1 MPISRYRIRNGV
13 SITRRND
20 SVSVNS
26 AIHFYTKERLNCAQS
41 ILKAFRHRKDITQNE
56 IDAARA
62 LGGGKVAGGVCGAL
76 HAALLLLDDHEKK
89 QSLRE
94 SFAERAGSELCRD
107 IRAMKIINCT
117 QCVEF
122 AAELL
127 ETDESG
133 SE

>member
-1 MPISRYRIRNGV
+1 
-13 SITRRND
+13 
-20 SVSVNS
+20 VSVKS

-62 LGGGKVAGGVCGAL
+62 LGGGKAAGGVCGAL
-76 HAALLLLDDHEKK
+76 HAALLLHDDRGKK

-94 SFAERAGSELCRD
+94 SFEERAGSEQCRE
-107 IRAMKIINCT
+107 IRAKKIVTCE
-117 QCVEF
+117 QCVEL

-127 ETDESG
+127 EKDDVGNE
-133 SE
+133 